1 MPRKNQD
8 ATTLRVSRRE
18 LATILAG
25 LRFHQAENL
34 QGGRLIPDQFIK
46 EIATDGGLLD
56 ALGFQEVDKLCQRLN
71 TGDGCLQ
78 SAGMVIDPPHQEDG
92 GEPLCRVVYAIDLNA
107 ISPLAA
113 AKQAHRIM
121 TNPQSLPP
129 ILDIMDHR
137 GKVVRVDLSKH

>member
-18 LATILAG
+18 LATILAAM
-25 LRFHQAENL
+25 RFHQAENL
-34 QGGRLIPDQFIK
+34 QGGRGIPDQFIR

-56 ALGFQEVDKLCQRLN
+56 PLDFQQVDKLCQRLN
-71 TGDGCLQ
+71 VHEASPQ

-92 GEPLCRVVYAIDLNA
+92 GEPLLRAVYAIDVNA
-107 ISPLAA
+107 TSPLAA
-113 AKQAHRIM
+113 ARQTHRIM
-121 TNPQSLPP
+121 ADPQSLPP
-129 ILDIMDHR
+129 VLDIMDHR